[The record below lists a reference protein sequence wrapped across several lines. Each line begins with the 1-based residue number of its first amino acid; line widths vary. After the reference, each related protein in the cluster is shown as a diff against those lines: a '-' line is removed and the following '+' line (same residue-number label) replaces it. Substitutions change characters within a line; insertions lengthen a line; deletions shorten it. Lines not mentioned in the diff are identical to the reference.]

1 MRALERRLMRRVGL
15 VLTSSPGFVNEY
27 FQPHGQTRVPIRIV
41 ENKCFYPEAALPAV
55 PTRRPVAAPITIG
68 WFGILRCA
76 WSLDCLDRVTR
87 AAPGRYRVLLRGKP
101 ALDQLPQ
108 FHATVAANPDLDFG
122 GPYRNPEDL
131 ADIYGQVH
139 LSWLIDRYDAGKN
152 SDWLLPNR
160 LYEGCRHHA
169 VPVALAGTEVANF
182 LGDYG
187 LGLTIAAPDAE
198 EVGRRLGAL
207 SRRGRG
213 DEDGGGRS
221 ADAGLDH
228 GSRGMSGTHGPDGP
242 DRRRP
247 RSQAAGGDASE
258 RLVHHMTARVLIV
271 IPTLNEAAHI
281 GGVLDTLLPFAERH
295 GARIVV
301 ADGGST
307 DGTRALVTARP
318 EPGIVLLDNPRRLQ
332 SAAINLAVE
341 HFGDE
346 ADWLIRIDAHSAYP
360 ADYCDVLLAEAQ
372 ATGADSVVVGMK
384 AVGSGFW
391 QSLIAA
397 AQNSRIGN
405 GGSAHRVMPVGKF
418 VDHGHHALMRIAAFR
433 EVGGYDE
440 SFSHNEDAELDL
452 RLGNAGFRI
461 WLTPRT
467 RVTYFPDAA
476 SARW

>member
-1 MRALERRLMRRVGL
+1 MRILYLAHDLDDSAIWRRAAMLRAGGASVQAAGFRRREGPLPEPAILLGQTADARMLQRAASVARALAGLRHSLAEVQAPDVIIARNLEMLALAVRAKSFWPEALLVYEVLDIHRMMLGDGPRPRAMRALERRLMRRVGL

-55 PTRRPVAAPITIG
+55 PKLRPVAAPITIG

-122 GPYRNPEDL
+122 GPYRNPDDL

-207 SRRGRG
+207 S
-213 DEDGGGRS
+213 
-221 ADAGLDH
+221 
-228 GSRGMSGTHGPDGP
+228 
-242 DRRRP
+242 
-247 RSQAAGGDASE
+247 
-258 RLVHHMTARVLIV
+258 
-271 IPTLNEAAHI
+271 
-281 GGVLDTLLPFAERH
+281 
-295 GARIVV
+295 
-301 ADGGST
+301 
-307 DGTRALVTARP
+307 
-318 EPGIVLLDNPRRLQ
+318 
-332 SAAINLAVE
+332 
-341 HFGDE
+341 
-346 ADWLIRIDAHSAYP
+346 
-360 ADYCDVLLAEAQ
+360 LAEVEAMRTAVAEVATQVWTTGPEECQELTGLMAQ
-372 ATGADSVVVGMK
+372 
-384 AVGSGFW
+384 
-391 QSLIAA
+391 IAA
-397 AQNSRIGN
+397 ARGRRRQ
-405 GGSAHRVMPVGKF
+405 A
-418 VDHGHHALMRIAAFR
+418 AMRRKGWF
-433 EVGGYDE
+433 
-440 SFSHNEDAELDL
+440 
-452 RLGNAGFRI
+452 
-461 WLTPRT
+461 TT
-467 RVTYFPDAA
+467 
-476 SARW
+476 